1 MRLVVFVE
9 IVALGLLF
17 TALRATPL
25 RSESLPAGP
34 SETAGAAMSGRNSI
48 GAVAETEMEKS
59 IPSVDE
65 VLDSYVEAL
74 GGREAIEKLTTRVCT
89 GRYVKDL
96 HWDDPPY
103 EEYPIEVFAK
113 LPDKI
118 LIVEHRPDGVRREGY
133 DGGTAWVQDQGG
145 VEIVDQFVPMKMA
158 WICNPRNALLTKDYF
173 SGLKAVPDKTYH
185 GTWHCLEPSELR
197 KHHYSLYF
205 DKGVGL
211 LVQIGYYWE
220 LQKYRTVDGV
230 KFPHRVLMSRKG
242 GWCAFEF
249 EEVKHNISLDD
260 SMFAPPE
267 VPDK

>member
-1 MRLVVFVE
+1 MRLVVYVE
-9 IVALGLLF
+9 IAALALLF
-17 TALRATPL
+17 TALGAAPL
-25 RSESLPAGP
+25 ICKGLPAEP
-34 SETAGAAMSGRNSI
+34 SEIAAAGMSGRYSLE
-48 GAVAETEMEKS
+48 AVAETGAGES

-65 VLDSYVEAL
+65 VLDRYVKAL
-74 GGREAIEKLTTRVCT
+74 GGREAMEKLTTRVCT

-118 LIVEHRPDGVRREGY
+118 LIVEHKPDGVRREGY
-133 DGGTAWVQDQGG
+133 DGGAAWVQDKGG
-145 VEIVDQFVPMKMA
+145 VEIVDEFGSMKVA
-158 WICNPRNALLTKDYF
+158 WVCNPQNALLIKDYF

-185 GTWHCLEPSELR
+185 GTWHCLEPSELK

-205 DKGVGL
+205 DKEAGI
-211 LVQIGYYWE
+211 LVQIGCFWE
-220 LQKYRTVDGV
+220 LQKYRAVDGV
-230 KFPHRVLMSRKG
+230 KFPYRVLMSRKG

-267 VPDK
+267 GPDE